1 MTTGRWLLPA
11 HLKRR
16 SLLVVASAVA
26 LVGTSVAVPA
36 QAAPAAAP
44 KPSTGISEA
53 ADSASASA
61 AARRSGERV
70 EVASAR
76 TELTQVFANPS
87 GGFTAEL
94 AVVPQQVKRPDGS
107 WAVVD
112 LALRRGADGWRP
124 TASVAD
130 VRFSDGGDAAA
141 VVLSRNGRSFSL
153 SWPGG
158 LPRPSVSGDSATY
171 ADVLPGTDLVLR
183 ATRTGFTHVLVVK
196 TPEAAANPRLR
207 ELRFDLGGDARVVR
221 GRDGR
226 LSALAGDEVLA
237 AADSAVMW
245 DSRAGVAPSGQRSAT
260 SSAGDATSAGGSSSD
275 LSSSAAPG
283 DGARVAAVNVG
294 VDGGDLVLRPDAALL
309 APAGATFPVYIDPAW
324 STGKSRWAYSTNN
337 NSNNTDTSVARV
349 GRDPESGKLY
359 RSYFDFPL
367 TSVRGKHIESAY
379 VQMKL
384 DHSWSCGNTP
394 TYMYH
399 SGGIASTPRT
409 NWAPKLIG
417 LKSSVSS
424 HANEGSGCS
433 DSPQPDM
440 TVNFQG
446 SAVTSVIQ
454 SSATSNATNIT
465 FGFCACSATDGS
477 GESTTDRWKKFFPG
491 NAKLVVDFDAIPG
504 KPTNLQAA
512 GVACPVNTTL
522 VIGTLKPTF
531 SAIFP
536 DADSTQ
542 ALSTGYEWVQVPSNG
557 VIDASTP
564 RRSAPAGASVPAGG
578 RSTTAAVTASEGVTY
593 AFRAK
598 ATDPAPYSRTSVW
611 SDWCKF
617 MADTKVPPVTA
628 TLTSGTAMPG
638 STATFVIRSTDT
650 TVTKFRYGWVDPPV
664 TEIAASS
671 GTWTDP
677 PNPTVNVKQATV
689 SLVVP
694 KYGLNTLF
702 VSATDGAGNVGH
714 GSREFTALRP
724 APAAARWG
732 LETYP
737 GVTASEALDDR
748 QQSPPSGRT
757 PLSSGSVSWTG
768 DLRLIR
774 GETASFNG
782 TSSNLATSGPVVDT
796 TKSFSVAG
804 WVRLGALPTT
814 ADMAVAA
821 QAGTSTVGLQL
832 GTRLE
837 GSPATPRWSFM
848 MKDSDL
854 QTSSTRAAVSS
865 ALTTADV
872 GRWTHLAGVYDK
884 TAGKIRLYVNG
895 TLTAETDRTATAWSA
910 GGPFSLGRGWASGAP
925 VNWLKGN
932 LADVQVYDRV
942 LVDHD
947 FTGQLAEDPDSG
959 GFDEPGMLS
968 AIRVGEWGFGNGM
981 ACYVE
986 STDPTLCSAPE
997 DGQFGRRLALTAGAD
1012 FGSLSDDKFLS
1023 LDRQGIDD
1031 PAQETVE
1038 YGRSQ
1043 DNLAEPQNPIWQDGR
1058 VLRTDQSF
1066 SVSVWVRPDAQALGT
1081 MTAVS
1086 QAGTKQSAF
1095 YLGQRA
1101 IAVGTTT
1108 EYRWCVSVF
1117 GVDSD
1122 VTTGQ
1127 TAAVPMASR
1136 ALTEDDW
1143 ARWTHLVA
1151 VYDASRRE
1159 IRLYVNGKQEG
1170 IKSFSTGT
1178 FTGAFD
1184 ATGPLVVGAARFTPS
1199 GSTPRWSDLWR
1210 GDIDKLG
1217 LYQGALT
1224 DVAVKTLFDAESP
1237 ASVEA
1242 PED

>member
-1 MTTGRWLLPA
+1 MLPA
-11 HLKRR
+11 FLKKRT
-16 SLLVVASAVA
+16 LLAVGCAVA
-26 LVGTSVAVPA
+26 LLGPSVAVPA
-36 QAAPAAAP
+36 QAAPTPSP
-44 KPSTGISEA
+44 KPATGAARSIDSE
-53 ADSASASA
+53 SASA
-61 AARRSGERV
+61 AARRSGQRV
-70 EVASAR
+70 EVTAAR
-76 TELTQVFANPS
+76 TELTQVFANPA
-87 GGFTAEL
+87 GGFTAET
-94 AVVPQQVKRPDGS
+94 AVLPQRVKRSDGS
-107 WAVVD
+107 WAAVD
-112 LALRRGADGWRP
+112 LALRRAADGWRP
-124 TASVAD
+124 TSSVAD
-130 VRFSDGGDAAA
+130 VRFSAGGGDAA
-141 VVLSRNGRSFSL
+141 VMLSRDGRSFSL

-158 LPRPSVSGDSATY
+158 LPRPSVSGDAATY

-183 ATRTGFTHVLVVK
+183 ATRTGFTHVLVVR

-226 LSALAGDEVLA
+226 LSALAGDEVIA

-245 DSRAGVAPSGQRSAT
+245 DSRVGVASSGQRSAT
-260 SSAGDATSAGGSSSD
+260 ASAADAASTGGPAEP
-275 LSSSAAPG
+275 SSAAAPG
-283 DGARVAAVNVG
+283 EGARVAP
-294 VDGGDLVLRPDAALL
+294 VDVQVAGGDLVLRPDAALL
-309 APAGATFPVYIDPAW
+309 SPAGATFPVYIDPAW

-367 TSVRGKHIESAY
+367 TTVRGKHIESAY
-379 VQMKL
+379 VQMKV
-384 DHSWSCGNTP
+384 DHTWSCGNTP
-394 TYMYH
+394 TYLYH
-399 SGGIASTPRT
+399 SGVIASTPRT

-417 LKSSVSS
+417 LKASASS

-446 SAVTSVIQ
+446 SPVTSVIQ
-454 SSATSNATNIT
+454 SAATSNATNIT

-491 NAKLVVDFDAIPG
+491 NAKLVVDFDSIPG
-504 KPTNLQAA
+504 KPNNLQAA
-512 GVACPVNTTL
+512 GVACSASTTL

-536 DADSTQ
+536 DADGTQ
-542 ALSTGYEWVQVPSNG
+542 ALTTGYEWVQVPANG

-598 ATDPAPYSRTSVW
+598 ATDPAPYSQTSVW

-617 MADTKVPPVTA
+617 VGDTKVPPVTA
-628 TLTSGTAMPG
+628 TLTSGTALPG
-638 STATFVIRSTDT
+638 STVTFTIRSTDT
-650 TVTKFRYGWVDPPV
+650 TVTKFRYGWVDPAV
-664 TEIAASS
+664 TEIAATS
-671 GTWTDP
+671 GTWT
-677 PNPTVNVKQATV
+677 NPSNVTVNVKQAVV

-702 VSATDGAGNVGH
+702 VAATDGAGNIGR
-714 GSREFTALRP
+714 GSQEFTALRP
-724 APAAARWG
+724 APATARWG

-737 GVTASEALDDR
+737 GVTAAQALTDQ
-748 QQSPPSGRT
+748 QQSPPSGST

-782 TSSNLATSGPVVDT
+782 TSSSLATAGPVVDT

-804 WVRLGALPTT
+804 WVRLAALPTT
-814 ADMAVAA
+814 TDMAVAA
-821 QAGTSTVGLQL
+821 QAGTSTAGFVL

-837 GSPATPRWSFM
+837 GSPATPRWSFL
-848 MKDSDL
+848 MKDTDV
-854 QTSSTRAAVSS
+854 QSSTTRAAVGS

-872 GRWTHLAGVYDK
+872 GRWTHIAGVYDK
-884 TAGKIRLYVNG
+884 TAGKVRLYVNG
-895 TLTAETDRTATAWSA
+895 KLTAETDRTVATWGASGA
-910 GGPFSLGRGWASGAP
+910 FSVGRGWASGGP
-925 VNWLKGN
+925 GNWFKGN

-942 LVDHD
+942 LVEHD
-947 FTGQLAEDPDSG
+947 FTGQLAEDPNSG
-959 GFDEPGMLS
+959 GYDEPGMLS
-968 AIRVGEWGFGNGM
+968 AIRVGDWGFANGIG
-981 ACYVE
+981 CYVE
-986 STDPTLCSAPE
+986 STDPTLCGAPE

-1012 FGSLSDDKFLS
+1012 FGSLSDDRFLT

-1031 PAQETVE
+1031 PTQLTTE

-1043 DNLAEPQNPIWQDGR
+1043 DNLAEPQNPVWQDGR

-1066 SVSVWVRPDAQALGT
+1066 SVSVWVRPDVEATGT

-1086 QAGTKQSAF
+1086 QAGTEQSAF

-1101 IAVGTTT
+1101 YTVGSTVET
-1108 EYRWCVSVF
+1108 RWCVSVF
-1117 GVDSD
+1117 GVDDD
-1122 VTTGQ
+1122 VISGQ
-1127 TAAVPMASR
+1127 TVAVPMTSAV
-1136 ALTEDDW
+1136 LTEDDR

-1151 VYDASRRE
+1151 VYDVTRRE
-1159 IRLYVNGKQEG
+1159 VRLYVNGKQEG
-1170 IKSFSTGT
+1170 LNSYGGST

-1184 ATGPLVVGAARFTPS
+1184 ATGPLVVGAARFTPV
-1199 GSTPRWSDLWR
+1199 GGTTRWADLWR

-1237 ASVEA
+1237 ESVEA

>member
-1 MTTGRWLLPA
+1 M
-11 HLKRR
+11 
-16 SLLVVASAVA
+16 
-26 LVGTSVAVPA
+26 VPA
-36 QAAPAAAP
+36 QAVPAAAP

-94 AVVPQQVKRPDGS
+94 AVVPQRVKRPDGS

-171 ADVLPGTDLVLR
+171 PDVLPGTDLVLR

-207 ELRFDLGGDARVVR
+207 ELRFDLGRDARVVR

-245 DSRAGVAPSGQRSAT
+245 DSRAGAAPAGDGSARASAE
-260 SSAGDATSAGGSSSD
+260 SSADATSAGGSSD
-275 LSSSAAPG
+275 LSSAAAPG
-283 DGARVAAVNVG
+283 DAARVAAVQVE
-294 VDGGDLVLRPDAALL
+294 VAGGDLLLRPDAALL
-309 APAGATFPVYIDPAW
+309 STAGATFPVYIDPAW

-349 GRDPESGKLY
+349 GRDPDSGKLY

-367 TSVRGKHIESAY
+367 TSIRGKHIESAY

-394 TYMYH
+394 TYLYH

-417 LKSSVSS
+417 LKSSASS

-440 TVNFQG
+440 TVNFTG
-446 SAVTSVIQ
+446 SSVTSVIQ
-454 SSATSNATNIT
+454 SSATSSATNIT

-477 GESTTDRWKKFFPG
+477 GESTTDRYKKFFPG
-491 NAKLVVDFDAIPG
+491 NAKLVVDFDSIPG

-512 GVACPVNTTL
+512 GVACSASTTL

-542 ALSTGYEWVQVPSNG
+542 ALSTGYEWVQVPANG

-578 RSTTAAVTASEGVTY
+578 RSTTGAVTASEGVTY

-617 MADTKVPPVTA
+617 VADTRVPPVTA
-628 TLTSGTAMPG
+628 SLTSGTGMPG
-638 STATFVIRSTDT
+638 STATFTIRSTDT
-650 TVTKFRYGWVDPPV
+650 TVTKFRYGWSDPPV
-664 TEIAASS
+664 TEITASS

-677 PNPTVNVKQATV
+677 SGATVTVKQAVV

-702 VSATDGAGNVGH
+702 VSATDGAGNIGR
-714 GSREFTALRP
+714 GSEEFTAPRP
-724 APAAARWG
+724 APAMARWG

-737 GVTASEALDDR
+737 GVTAAQAIDDM

-782 TSSNLATSGPVVDT
+782 TSSSLATPGAVVDT
-796 TKSFSVAG
+796 TRSFSVAG
-804 WVRLGALPTT
+804 WVRLAALPTT
-814 ADMAVAA
+814 TDMAVAA
-821 QAGTSTVGLQL
+821 QAGANTAGFVL

-837 GSPATPRWSFM
+837 GSPATPRWSFL

-854 QTSSTRAAVSS
+854 QSSSTRAAVGG
-865 ALTTADV
+865 ALTSVDV
-872 GRWTHLAGVYDK
+872 GRWTHIAGVYDK
-884 TAGKIRLYVNG
+884 NAGKVRLYVNG
-895 TLTAETDRTATAWSA
+895 KLTAETDRTAAAWSA
-910 GGPFSLGRGWASGAP
+910 GGAFSVGRGWAFGAP
-925 VNWLKGN
+925 NNWLKGN

-959 GFDEPGMLS
+959 GYDEPGMLS
-968 AIRVGEWGFGNGM
+968 AVRVGDWGFGNGM
-981 ACYVE
+981 ACYAE

-997 DGQFGRRLALTAGAD
+997 DGQFSRRLALTAGTD
-1012 FGSLSDDKFLS
+1012 FGSLSDDKFLT
-1023 LDRQGIDD
+1023 LDRQGIED
-1031 PAQETVE
+1031 PAQLTTE

-1043 DNLAEPQNPIWQDGR
+1043 DNLAEPQNPVWQDGR

-1086 QAGTKQSAF
+1086 QAGTEQSAF

-1101 IAVGTTT
+1101 FTVGSTV
-1108 EYRWCVSVF
+1108 EYRWCVSIF
-1117 GVDSD
+1117 GVDDD

-1127 TAAVPMASR
+1127 TVAVPMTSGV
-1136 ALTEDDW
+1136 LTEDDW

-1151 VYDASRRE
+1151 VHDASRRE
-1159 IRLYVNGKQEG
+1159 IRLYVNGKLEG
-1170 IKSFSTGT
+1170 IKGFGSGA

-1184 ATGPLVVGAARFTPS
+1184 ATGPLVVGAARFTPL

-1224 DVAVKTLFDAESP
+1224 DVTVKTLFDAESP
-1237 ASVEA
+1237 ESVEV